1 MTHPPLKNPAS
12 ALQSLPSDFNSTE
25 DEIDLWQVY
34 SALIR
39 QKRLIACVAGGCL
52 FLSALFAFTRKPIW
66 EGSFQI
72 VLENDSASGSGMLA
86 QMGSQNSGLAGLIGL
101 NTGGK
106 GSQLLTEVK
115 ILESP
120 SVLKPIF
127 DYVKSNKASA
137 GEEVSNWR
145 YASWLNSN
153 LEIVLEEGT
162 SILNI
167 SYRDTDQ
174 QLILPVLDRI
184 SKEYQDYSGRDRER
198 GISQAIAYLDE
209 QIGVYKLDSL
219 KSLRVAQE
227 FAIEQDLTALTAA
240 FESNKDIKSSLDIES
255 IRVIAA
261 NDIRNI
267 DQQIKQ
273 LNALSENPEAL
284 MYQGMMIPEMFSQTL
299 ALPEE
304 LDAIDTQLALLQS
317 KYTDNDYSVRR
328 VKETRRVL
336 IDVLKRQALG
346 YLNARRTDANSRL
359 IASNRPKGVLI
370 KYRELLREAQR
381 DEGTLNDL
389 EMNRQILA
397 LEQARKQNPWQLI
410 STPTVLDFPVAP
422 SKKRIVALGLLAGL
436 VIGSGAALVV
446 DRRTGLLWSLDEL
459 QRFLPY
465 SLLTQLSAEN
475 ETLWNASLT
484 LLSQSVL
491 HDKSSIAL
499 LVADPKSL
507 TRAMD
512 IAQSLNQH
520 ANRDVVYV
528 AEHPL
533 AAAESDGQIILA
545 ELGNVRREQVVNLH
559 QQLQLQGKPVLGM
572 IVLDA
577 KTKAVI
583 EKEIT
588 NA

>member
-1 MTHPPLKNPAS
+1 MTHPPLKSPAPT
-12 ALQSLPSDFNSTE
+12 LQPLPSDFNSTE
-25 DEIDLWQVY
+25 DEIDLRHIY

-39 QKRLIACVAGGCL
+39 HKRLIACVAGGCL
-52 FLSALFAFTRKPIW
+52 LLSTLFAFTRKPIW

-72 VLENDSASGSGMLA
+72 VLENESASGSGLLSQLSA
-86 QMGSQNSGLAGLIGL
+86 QNPGLAGLVGL
-101 NTGGK
+101 NSGGQ
-106 GSQLLTEVK
+106 GDQLLTEVK

-127 DYVKSNKASA
+127 DYVKSSKSRA
-137 GEEVSNWR
+137 GEDVNNWR
-145 YASWLNSN
+145 YASWLKGSLDIE
-153 LEIVLEEGT
+153 LEKGT
-162 SILNI
+162 SVLNI

-174 QLILPVLDRI
+174 QLILPVLERI

-240 FESNKDIKSSLDIES
+240 FESNKDIKSSLNIES
-255 IRVIAA
+255 IRVTAA

-273 LNALSENPEAL
+273 LNALSEKPEAL
-284 MYQGMMIPEMFSQTL
+284 MYQGMMIPEMVSQS
-299 ALPEE
+299 LPQE
-304 LDAIDTQLALLQS
+304 LDAIDTKLALLQS
-317 KYTDNDYSVRR
+317 KYTDNDYSIRR

-336 IDVLKRQALG
+336 IDVLKRQTLG
-346 YLNARRTDANSRL
+346 YLNAKRTDANSRL
-359 IASNRPKGVLI
+359 IASKRPKGVLI

-381 DEGTLNDL
+381 DEGTLNAL
-389 EMNRQILA
+389 EMNRQNLA

-422 SKKRIVALGLLAGL
+422 RKKRIVALGLLAGL
-436 VIGSGAALVV
+436 VLGSGAALVV

-484 LLSQSVL
+484 LISQSVL

-499 LVADPKSL
+499 LVVDPKSL
-507 TRAMD
+507 NRAMG
-512 IAQSLNQH
+512 IAQALNQH

-533 AAAESDGQIILA
+533 AAAESDGQIVLA
-545 ELGNVRREQVVNLH
+545 ELGNVRREQVGNLH